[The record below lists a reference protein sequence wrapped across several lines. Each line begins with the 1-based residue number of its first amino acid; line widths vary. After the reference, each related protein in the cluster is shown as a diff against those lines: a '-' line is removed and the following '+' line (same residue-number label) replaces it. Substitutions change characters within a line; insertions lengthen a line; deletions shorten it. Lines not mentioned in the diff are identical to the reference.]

1 MSILLSLISIEIKS
15 IKITSIVKQLILMYM
30 SILIPLIF
38 MFKNQFFTHVQDHD
52 MQFQLVN
59 TIDLLI
65 YVRLSLSLL
74 LFNSWTLLPTVFT
87 TKKMIGQIENCVAIG
102 YSAKEI
108 WIAKSA
114 AIVLLVYIFTI
125 PVLSI
130 LGVAWRFFADVFFGV
145 PFSLSLL
152 NVVYLLLVNPAIA
165 SCIVL
170 LVGAIQITT
179 ENYLKSSSITF
190 IIAFFNMFIMYLT
203 PNFGSNT
210 HGVSITILYIG
221 VLFFI
226 GLVIFLIQY
235 SKKITNEAFI
245 LTLKKN
251 K

>member
-130 LGVAWRFFADVFFGV
+130 LGVAWRFFADVFLVFH
-145 PFSLSLL
+145 SR
-152 NVVYLLLVNPAIA
+152 YL
-165 SCIVL
+165 C
-170 LVGAIQITT
+170 
-179 ENYLKSSSITF
+179 
-190 IIAFFNMFIMYLT
+190 
-203 PNFGSNT
+203 
-210 HGVSITILYIG
+210 
-221 VLFFI
+221 
-226 GLVIFLIQY
+226 
-235 SKKITNEAFI
+235 
-245 LTLKKN
+245 
-251 K
+251 